1 MVKILGGNIMFNK
14 KKDKFAVQLEAMAEN
29 LDRAAVAFGD
39 MTFHN
44 AFDLKKY
51 ADTIKAYETN
61 GDELMH
67 QMISDLNQT
76 FITPIEREDILALS
90 NAIDDVMDAMEETS
104 AMFEMYSIEYS
115 DEYMAEFVQNIQGC
129 AKEIKTAVT
138 LVAEKKLSHVRVHS
152 INIKEHET
160 NCDGILRQS
169 IKHILSVE
177 TDPLTVMKVKDIYQ
191 SLEDIADKCQAV
203 ANILESIIMKNS

>member
-1 MVKILGGNIMFNK
+1 MFNR
-14 KKDKFAVQLEAMAEN
+14 KKDKFAVQLESMAEN

-39 MTFHN
+39 MNFHS

-51 ADTIKAYETN
+51 SDTIKSYETN
-61 GDELMH
+61 GDDLMH

-90 NAIDDVMDAMEETS
+90 NAIDDVMDGMEET
-104 AMFEMYSIEYS
+104 AGMFEMYTIEYS
-115 DEYMAEFVQNIQGC
+115 DEYMAEFVRNIQAC
-129 AKEIKTAVT
+129 AQEIKTAVS
-138 LVAEKKLSHVRVHS
+138 LIAEKKFSHVRVHS
-152 INIKEHET
+152 INIKEYET

-191 SLEDIADKCQAV
+191 SLEDIADKCQTV